1 MNSAAGQGHRWSV
14 CTRSLALVSLAP
26 LPSMP
31 SRSQPISFS
40 PSLQFVCFL
49 SPHGLFSSFAGFAS
63 PQVRHPSSSPHQA
76 EELSHASRRCFLTQ
90 QVSPEGQR
98 AVLLLYLALSHSFVD
113 RISSPSI
120 KLKEAKK
127 SRQQEGVTE
136 EQMQEIREAFELFDA
151 DGSGKVD
158 VRELKIAMRALGF
171 NVKKAEVREM
181 VAELGKD
188 EHDTVDYDEFVKLM
202 SRKMATRDTR
212 EEILKV
218 FQLFD
223 DDRSGRISFANLK
236 RVVGMVG
243 ERMTD
248 EEIQEMIDEADRDG
262 DGEIGEED
270 FYRVMKRR
278 GASALDL
285 SSEDE
290 D

>member
-1 MNSAAGQGHRWSV
+1 MLPGAA
-14 CTRSLALVSLAP
+14 
-26 LPSMP
+26 
-31 SRSQPISFS
+31 
-40 PSLQFVCFL
+40 
-49 SPHGLFSSFAGFAS
+49 
-63 PQVRHPSSSPHQA
+63 SSPNK
-76 EELSHASRRCFLTQ
+76 SRLRD
-90 QVSPEGQR
+90 SG
-98 AVLLLYLALSHSFVD
+98 
-113 RISSPSI
+113 ISSPSI